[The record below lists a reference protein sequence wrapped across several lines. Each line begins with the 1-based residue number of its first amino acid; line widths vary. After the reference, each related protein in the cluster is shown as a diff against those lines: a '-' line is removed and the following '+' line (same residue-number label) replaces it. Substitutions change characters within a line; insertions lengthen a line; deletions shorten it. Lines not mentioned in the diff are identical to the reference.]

1 MDIRFLLNGEPV
13 ALTNVD
19 ATKTLLDWLRVDN
32 QLTGTKEGCNEG
44 DCGAC
49 TVILI
54 DKEKSI
60 RPLNSCILFLPQI
73 DGKAVR
79 TVEGIRNHKVQDKMV
94 EFHGSQC
101 GFCTPGFITS
111 MVAANINGDRDHN
124 TTLAGNLCRCTGYE
138 PIVKA
143 ARASENEK
151 KPAWVEE
158 DFKKLSHLPKSGSK
172 ELPKSKQELAEILN
186 KEPNTQ
192 LIAGAT
198 DIGLWVNKDFQ
209 KFQNVA
215 FLNQVSDLSNIE
227 EHLKAWHIGAGITIE
242 KLRGWA
248 SIEAP
253 SFAKLLKRYGSTQV
267 RYAATLGGN
276 IANGSPIGDS
286 APALIAME
294 TELVLRS
301 SKGKRKI
308 KLENF
313 FLDYKKQDINK
324 GEFLEYFIIPK
335 KNISTKC
342 YKISKRFDQDISSV
356 CGCFNI
362 VLDDGLIKKCVI
374 AFGGMAGIPKRAIN
388 VESKLLDHLW
398 EKEVLQSC
406 RKTWGKDFS
415 PLSDLRS
422 SSDYRQTTA
431 HNLLLRYYYETL
443 GINTNVQDVE
453 P

>member
-19 ATKTLLDWLRVDN
+19 ATQTLLDWLRIDN

-94 EFHGSQC
+94 ELHGSQC

-111 MVAANINGDRDHN
+111 MVAANINRDRDHN

-143 ARASENEK
+143 ARAAEDEK

-158 DFKKLSHLPKSGSK
+158 DFKQLSHLPKSGSK

-215 FLNQVSDLSNIE
+215 FLNQVSDFSNIE
-227 EHLKAWHIGAGITIE
+227 EQPETWHIGAGIT
-242 KLRGWA
+242 L
-248 SIEAP
+248 S
-253 SFAKLLKRYGSTQV
+253 
-267 RYAATLGGN
+267 
-276 IANGSPIGDS
+276 
-286 APALIAME
+286 LIH
-294 TELVLRS
+294 
-301 SKGKRKI
+301 I
-308 KLENF
+308 
-313 FLDYKKQDINK
+313 
-324 GEFLEYFIIPK
+324 
-335 KNISTKC
+335 
-342 YKISKRFDQDISSV
+342 
-356 CGCFNI
+356 
-362 VLDDGLIKKCVI
+362 
-374 AFGGMAGIPKRAIN
+374 
-388 VESKLLDHLW
+388 
-398 EKEVLQSC
+398 
-406 RKTWGKDFS
+406 
-415 PLSDLRS
+415 
-422 SSDYRQTTA
+422 
-431 HNLLLRYYYETL
+431 
-443 GINTNVQDVE
+443 
-453 P
+453 